1 MTRFRA
7 FCVTSRGRIL
17 HPDVSVVESMEPL
30 LIALIVVL
38 LIAGLVF
45 SRVAPALLFTLA
57 AAACVLAGSID
68 MQMVLAKATNDGL
81 VTLLL
86 LVMVSIG
93 LERLPWLLTLSSR
106 LVKGALPT
114 TLVSLSGITMLFS
127 AFVNNTA
134 VVATLAGTLRKTP
147 YHPASKILLPISYAA
162 ILGGTLTLI
171 GTSTNLIVSSFLED
185 MTGEGIPFFAFLP
198 VALPAALAGLIAM
211 LVMHRVLP
219 SSSEGPLQVNDF
231 LIEMVVADDSRLVGK
246 TVMENGLRDLGEL
259 FLVELVREGRL
270 LTPVSPEELLEAGDR
285 LIFSGDVSRVG
296 ILERFHGLSSFAIDQ
311 GLLGTNLTEVV
322 LLPGAPVV
330 GRTIKDSAF
339 RSRFDA
345 AVVGVRRDGERLSGR
360 LGNITLRAGDS
371 LMLAVGPDFQK
382 RSNLARNFLI
392 TDSSV
397 ASHSLS
403 TGKSL
408 VVTGGLFAAIA
419 CSIAQW
425 LPLATGLMFL
435 LLLMLWLK
443 LFTTAELR
451 RRFPFEIWLIVSSAL
466 AISQAVMESG
476 LMSHVMDALSPA
488 IAAVPPLA
496 MLVAI
501 YILTLVMTELMTN
514 NAAAALMF
522 PLGYA
527 VAVTSGLDPMAF
539 VMAVALGGSASF
551 LTPYG
556 YTTNLM
562 VQNLG
567 GYTRGDYVRFG
578 WLVSLAYSAV
588 VLALLPRV
596 FPF

>member
-1 MTRFRA
+1 MTQKARN
-7 FCVTSRGRIL
+7 
-17 HPDVSVVESMEPL
+17 
-30 LIALIVVL
+30 
-38 LIAGLVF
+38 LV
-45 SRVAPALLFTLA
+45 
-57 AAACVLAGSID
+57 I
-68 MQMVLAKATNDGL
+68 
-81 VTLLL
+81 
-86 LVMVSIG
+86 
-93 LERLPWLLTLSSR
+93 
-106 LVKGALPT
+106 
-114 TLVSLSGITMLFS
+114 
-127 AFVNNTA
+127 
-134 VVATLAGTLRKTP
+134 
-147 YHPASKILLPISYAA
+147 
-162 ILGGTLTLI
+162 
-171 GTSTNLIVSSFLED
+171 
-185 MTGEGIPFFAFLP
+185 
-198 VALPAALAGLIAM
+198 
-211 LVMHRVLP
+211 LP

-403 TGKSL
+403 TGKGL

-496 MLVAI
+496 MLVAV